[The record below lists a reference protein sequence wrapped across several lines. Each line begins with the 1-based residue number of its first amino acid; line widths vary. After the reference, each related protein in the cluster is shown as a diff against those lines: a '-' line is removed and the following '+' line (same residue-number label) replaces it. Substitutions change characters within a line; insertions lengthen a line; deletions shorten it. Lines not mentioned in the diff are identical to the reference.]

1 MTITLSGTVSFESRS
16 STWALELGGKSG
28 TPTVEISV
36 TNRNIIK
43 VTAQFNGSN
52 GSAPGFYFDIV
63 SLNPDVKALTP
74 TTGIAQGNTGWT
86 SCVQIDFFLAEL
98 PQNQTHDTVDF
109 EDHFLQN
116 DLGGDGQRLNNFV
129 LIAEIVGSN
138 W

>member
-16 STWALELGGKSG
+16 GTWALELGGKSG

-86 SCVQIDFFLAEL
+86 SWEMAWLQVRKCLLQ
-98 PQNQTHDTVDF
+98 
-109 EDHFLQN
+109 HFCTI
-116 DLGGDGQRLNNFV
+116 GWCRYR
-129 LIAEIVGSN
+129 
-138 W
+138 